1 MKKLSG
7 GCRCKAIRYECVSE
21 PLAVSFCYCR
31 DCQQASGGPFCN
43 YAVVP
48 AGAVTI
54 TKGQP
59 KSYTVQAD
67 SGNTVQREFCAECGA
82 PLFARNGNVFVLT
95 VGSLDDARD
104 ITPSHPPW
112 PSGLTVPSPG
122 RRFQNTWSVSA
133 RIHPSR
139 WATD

>member
-7 GCRCKAIRYECVSE
+7 GCRCNAIRYECVSE
-21 PLAVSFCYCR
+21 PLAVSFRYCR

-82 PLFARNGNVFVLT
+82 PLFARNGTVFVLT

-104 ITPSHPPW
+104 ITPTMAIWLDSAQPWAPIPEHVERFRKNPPITL
-112 PSGLTVPSPG
+112 G
-122 RRFQNTWSVSA
+122 N
-133 RIHPSR
+133 
-139 WATD
+139 

>member
-1 MKKLSG
+1 MSD
-7 GCRCKAIRYECVSE
+7 

-48 AGAVTI
+48 VEAVTI
-54 TKGQP
+54 TKGHP

-104 ITPSHPPW
+104 ITPTMAIWLDSAQPWAPIPEHVERFRQNPPITLG
-112 PSGLTVPSPG
+112 P
-122 RRFQNTWSVSA
+122 
-133 RIHPSR
+133 
-139 WATD
+139 